1 MIDVLGD
8 ISRWV
13 SQYYTEL
20 SLMLM
25 ATILV
30 VYGDVINKHIKRML
44 APYHFLIRTTL
55 FVLLCA
61 FGYGLLTIYGAP
73 FVLHIIKYLP
83 WYLQGV
89 GFISAFILLGVLA
102 ERRRYI

>member
-1 MIDVLGD
+1 MTELFGQL
-8 ISRWV
+8 
-13 SQYYTEL
+13 SQWLSPYYTQL
-20 SLMLM
+20 SIMLM

-30 VYGDVINKHIKRML
+30 VYGDIINKHIKRML

-61 FGYGLLTIYGAP
+61 FGYGLLTIHGAP
-73 FVLHIIKYLP
+73 FLLYLIKYLP
-83 WYLQGV
+83 WHLQGA
-89 GFISAFILLGVLA
+89 GFISAFIILGVLA

>member
-1 MIDVLGD
+1 MIDLLGQL
-8 ISRWV
+8 SRWL
-13 SQYYTEL
+13 SEYYTPM

-30 VYGDVINKHIKRML
+30 VYGDIINKHFKLLL
-44 APYHFLIRTTL
+44 APCHFIIRTTL

-61 FGYGLLTIYGAP
+61 FGYGALTLYGAP

-83 WYLQGV
+83 WYLQGI
-89 GFISAFILLGVLA
+89 GFVMAFIILGILA

>member
-1 MIDVLGD
+1 MIAVLGQL
-8 ISRWV
+8 SQWL
-13 SQYYTEL
+13 SQYYSEL

-30 VYGDVINKHIKRML
+30 VYGDVINKHVKRVVSSWHFTLRTL
-44 APYHFLIRTTL
+44 A

-61 FGYGLLTIYGAP
+61 FGYGFMTLYGAP

-83 WYLQGV
+83 WHLQGI
-89 GFISAFILLGVLA
+89 GFIAAFVLIGALA